1 MKIGLRGGH
10 SPNCKGAIGVLDE
23 QAEVRKIYS
32 AMVPMLKAAGYTVI
46 DCNSNSSTVN
56 GELSEGTNKANSNKC
71 DMYITI
77 HMNASGGAGH
87 GTECWMYDAGN
98 ATMNAIAD
106 RINAN
111 FAAKGF
117 TNRGR
122 KYSTGLHDLNASSM
136 PAMIVETLFCDNQHD
151 ANLYRKIGVNGIA
164 KLIVSGITG
173 KAVQNNQHT
182 QSQSPTQVPGKAVN
196 NSGLYYRSHVQ
207 TYGWLDPVHD
217 GQVSGTT
224 GKGKRLEALKMD
236 TRKLG
241 DVELE
246 VTVHIQGIGDK
257 TYKVNKDTH
266 DIVIGTTNQSKRIE
280 AISIKIA
287 KGLKGKHIKYRIHVA
302 KIGWSSWKQDGA
314 LLGSEGLS
322 NAIQAIQIKI
332 E

>member
-10 SPNCKGAIGVLDE
+10 SPNCKGAIGILDE
-23 QAEVRKIYS
+23 QAKVREIYN
-32 AMVPMLKAAGYTVI
+32 AMVPMLQAAGHTVI
-46 DCNSNSSTVN
+46 NCNSNAATVD
-56 GELSEGTNKANSNKC
+56 GELSEGTNKANANNC

-98 ATMNAIAD
+98 TTMNAIAD

-117 TNRGR
+117 ANRGR
-122 KYSTGLHDLNASSM
+122 KYSAGLHDLNASSM

-151 ANLYRKIGVNGIA
+151 ASLYKKIGVNGIA
-164 KLIVSGITG
+164 RLIVSGITG
-173 KAVQNNQHT
+173 KSAQNSQAQT
-182 QSQSPTQVPGKAVN
+182 SPQSPGKAAN
-196 NSGLYYRSHVQ
+196 NAGLYYRSHVQ
-207 TYGWLDPVHD
+207 TYGWLSAVHD
-217 GQVSGTT
+217 GQVSGTV

-241 DVELE
+241 DANAELE
-246 VTVHIQGIGDK
+246 VTAHIQGTGDK
-257 TYKVNKDTH
+257 TYKINKDTH
-266 DIVIGTTNQSKRIE
+266 DTIIGTVGKGKRLE
-280 AISIKIA
+280 AISMRII
-287 KGLKGKHIKYRIHVA
+287 KGLAGKHIKYRVHVA
-302 KIGWSSWKQDGA
+302 KLGWSGWVQDGA
-314 LLGSEGLS
+314 LLGSKGLS

>member
-10 SPNCKGAIGVLDE
+10 SPNCKGAIGILDE
-23 QAEVRKIYS
+23 QAEVRKIYN
-32 AMVPMLKAAGYTVI
+32 AMVPMLQAAGHTVVN
-46 DCNSNSSTVN
+46 CNSNAATVD
-56 GELSEGTNKANSNKC
+56 GELAEGTNKANANNC

-151 ANLYRKIGVNGIA
+151 ASLYKKIGVNGIA
-164 KLIVSGITG
+164 RLIVSGITG
-173 KAVQNNQHT
+173 KSVQNSQT
-182 QSQSPTQVPGKAVN
+182 QTYPQVPGKAAN
-196 NSGLYYRSHVQ
+196 NAGLYYRSHVQ
-207 TYGWLDPVHD
+207 TYGWLNPVHD

-241 DVELE
+241 DAELE
-246 VTVHIQGIGDK
+246 VTIHIQGIGDK
-257 TYKVNKDTH
+257 TYKINKDTH
-266 DIVIGTTNQSKRIE
+266 DVVIGSVGKGKRLE
-280 AISIKIA
+280 AISMRIL
-287 KGLKGKHIKYRIHVA
+287 KGLAGKHIKYRIHVA
-302 KIGWSSWKQDGA
+302 KLGWSSWVQDGA
-314 LLGSEGLS
+314 LLGSKGLS
-322 NAIQAIQIKI
+322 NAIQAIKIKI